1 MAASQDLT
9 AEKKG
14 SQFGPVKDLAMVL
27 NAVSW
32 RPFLLL
38 LLAII
43 IITTWASFISGRSGS
58 FARPDAPRGDSS
70 PPCKLLPAAQMFSR
84 WKVTK
89 KKKWKAISCQDYE
102 QCQKV
107 GAWFWGLVIV
117 AAKNKRFFWYNLLL
131 CNTFTGQT
139 GEKYRSIPIYSEHIL
154 AFGQFDF
161 ISLSLWTFFLLCL
174 Q

>member
-1 MAASQDLT
+1 MRSPASVLTSKIKIHYKMAASQDLT

-14 SQFGPVKDLAMVL
+14 SQFGPVKDLAMVP

-38 LLAII
+38 LVAII

-84 WKVTK
+84 WKVTQK
-89 KKKWKAISCQDYE
+89 NWRAISCQDYG
-102 QCQKV
+102 QCLKV
-107 GAWFWGLVIV
+107 G
-117 AAKNKRFFWYNLLL
+117 LLL
-131 CNTFTGQT
+131 G
-139 GEKYRSIPIYSEHIL
+139 GL
-154 AFGQFDF
+154 
-161 ISLSLWTFFLLCL
+161 
-174 Q
+174 